1 MPTKIPTQ
9 KKERRIAPTTVK
21 KSVSQITRDIGD
33 WKRALNQALRAEDPK
48 FYLLQ
53 DLFDDICN
61 DALLTSQI
69 NNRHE
74 RTISTPFEM
83 STPDGIVNDDLTARL
98 RDIPFIVDLFK
109 EILNSEMYGYSLVEI
124 STADY
129 GLPMMDVLSRQNIDP
144 VNGRFYPDSHA
155 NTFIEYRDCAEYN
168 RWILEFNAG
177 NLGILNKSVPQ
188 VLFKKFAQSCW
199 SELCEIYGIPPRFIK
214 TDTTNPEMLDRAE
227 MMMRDM
233 GAAAAFVIDTEE
245 EFQFANGA
253 NTNGDIYNNLIRL
266 CNNETSMLISGA
278 IIGQD
283 TENGNYSKEQS
294 SISILDRLVE
304 SDKRMVESY
313 MNSIVLPAFEHI
325 GLIPAVKDCKFRF
338 SSVDDPDRLWQLV
351 KDVMPYKDV
360 DSKWLTE
367 TFGIPVSDKQPS
379 LDPTLSERTNRF
391 FL

>member
-1 MPTKIPTQ
+1 MPTKIINQ
-9 KKERRIAPTTVK
+9 KTERRMVPKTVQ
-21 KSVSQITRDIGD
+21 KSVSHITRDVGD
-33 WKRALNQALRAEDPK
+33 WKRALQIAQRAEDPK

-53 DLFDDICN
+53 DLYDDISN
-61 DALLTSQI
+61 DALLSSQV

-74 RTISTPFEM
+74 RSISTPFELAAA
-83 STPDGIVNDDLTARL
+83 DGTVNDDLTAQL
-98 RDIPFIVDLFK
+98 RDIPFMIDLFK
-109 EILNSEMYGYSLVEI
+109 AILDSELYGCSVVEL
-124 STADY
+124 SADN
-129 GLPMMDVLSRQNIDP
+129 GLPRMDVIKRQNIDP
-144 VNGRFYPDSHA
+144 TFGRFYPDIHLNS
-155 NTFIEYRDCAEYN
+155 FIEYRNTAEYN
-168 RWILEFNAG
+168 RWILEFNSG
-177 NLGILNKSVPQ
+177 NIGLLNKSVPHI
-188 VLFKKFAQSCW
+188 LFKKFAQSCW

-214 TDTTNPEMLDRAE
+214 TDTTNPDMLDRAE

-245 EFQFANGA
+245 EFQFANGT
-253 NTNGDIYNNLIRL
+253 NTNGDVYANLIRL

-338 SSVDDPDRLWQLV
+338 SSVDDPDKMWQLV
-351 KDVMPYKDV
+351 KDILPYKDV

>member
-1 MPTKIPTQ
+1 MPTKIINQ
-9 KKERRIAPTTVK
+9 KTERRMVPKTVQ
-21 KSVSQITRDIGD
+21 KSVSHITRDVGD
-33 WKRALNQALRAEDPK
+33 WKRALQIAQRAEDPK

-53 DLFDDICN
+53 DLYDDISN
-61 DALLTSQI
+61 DALLSSQV

-74 RTISTPFEM
+74 RSISTPFELAAA
-83 STPDGIVNDDLTARL
+83 DGTVNDDLTAQL
-98 RDIPFIVDLFK
+98 RDIPFMIDLFK
-109 EILNSEMYGYSLVEI
+109 AILDSELYGCSVVEL
-124 STADY
+124 SADN
-129 GLPMMDVLSRQNIDP
+129 GLPRMDVIKRQNIDP
-144 VNGRFYPDSHA
+144 TFGRFYPDIHLNS
-155 NTFIEYRDCAEYN
+155 FIEYRNTAEYN
-168 RWILEFNAG
+168 RWILEFYSG
-177 NLGILNKSVPQ
+177 NIGLLNKSVPHI
-188 VLFKKFAQSCW
+188 LFKKFAQSCW

-245 EFQFANGA
+245 EFQFANGT
-253 NTNGDIYNNLIRL
+253 NTNGDVYANLIRL

-304 SDKRMVESY
+304 SDKRMIETY
-313 MNSIVLPAFEHI
+313 TNSIVLPAFVNI
-325 GLIPAVKDCKFRF
+325 GLLPATGGYKFRF
-338 SSVDDPDRLWQLV
+338 STVDDPDRLWQLV

-379 LDPTLSERTNRF
+379 LDSTLAERTDRF

>member
-1 MPTKIPTQ
+1 MPTKIATPKQT
-9 KKERRIAPTTVK
+9 RRIAPTTVR
-21 KSVSQITRDIGD
+21 KSVSQITRDIAD
-33 WKRALNQALRAEDPK
+33 WKRALLQAQRAQDPK
-48 FYLLQ
+48 FVLLQ
-53 DLFDDICN
+53 DLFDDISN

-74 RTISTPFEM
+74 RTISTPFEL
-83 STPDGIVNDDLTARL
+83 SSPDGTVNDDRTAQL
-98 RDIPFIVDLFK
+98 RNIPFMLDMFK
-109 EILNSEMYGYSLVEI
+109 QMLDSEMFGYSLIEI
-124 STADY
+124 STDN
-129 GLPMMDVLSRQNIDP
+129 GTPTMDVIGRQNIDP
-144 VNGRFYPDSHA
+144 VNGRFYPDTSLNGYVA
-155 NTFIEYRDCAEYN
+155 YRETAEFN

-177 NLGILNKSVPQ
+177 NIGILNKSVPHI
-188 VLFKKFAQSCW
+188 LFKKFAQSCW

-245 EFQFANGA
+245 EFQFANGVS
-253 NTNGDIYNNLIRL
+253 TNGDVYANLIRL

-304 SDKRMVESY
+304 SDKRTIENY
-313 MNSIVLPAFEHI
+313 MNATVLPAFQSI
-325 GLIPAVKDCKFRF
+325 GLLPPIGDCKFRF
-338 SSVDDPDRLWQLV
+338 STVDDPDRLWQLV
-351 KDVMPYKDV
+351 KDILPYKDV

-379 LDPTLSERTNRF
+379 LDPTLSERSDRF
-391 FL
+391 FR

>member
-1 MPTKIPTQ
+1 MPTKIATPKQT
-9 KKERRIAPTTVK
+9 RRIAPTTVR
-21 KSVSQITRDIGD
+21 KSVSQITRDIAD
-33 WKRALNQALRAEDPK
+33 WKRALLQAQRAQDPK
-48 FYLLQ
+48 FVLLQ
-53 DLFDDICN
+53 DLFDDISN

-74 RTISTPFEM
+74 RTISTPFEL
-83 STPDGIVNDDLTARL
+83 SSPDGTVNDDLTAQL
-98 RDIPFIVDLFK
+98 RNIPLMLDMFK
-109 EILNSEMYGYSLVEI
+109 QILDSEMFGYSLIEI
-124 STADY
+124 STDN
-129 GLPMMDVLSRQNIDP
+129 GTPTMDVIGRQNIDP
-144 VNGRFYPDSHA
+144 VNGRFYPDTSLNGYVA
-155 NTFIEYRDCAEYN
+155 YRETAEFN

-177 NLGILNKSVPQ
+177 NIGLLNKSVPHI
-188 VLFKKFAQSCW
+188 LFKKFAQSCW

-245 EFQFANGA
+245 DFQFANGIS
-253 NTNGDIYNNLIRL
+253 TNGDVYANLIRL

-304 SDKRMVESY
+304 SDKRMVETY
-313 MNSIVLPAFEHI
+313 MNSIVLPAFQSI
-325 GLIPAVKDCKFRF
+325 GLMPSIGDCKFRF
-338 SSVDDPDRLWQLV
+338 STVDNPDRLWQLV
-351 KDVMPYKDV
+351 KDILPYKDV

-379 LDPTLSERTNRF
+379 LDPTLSERADRF
-391 FL
+391 FR